1 MTAPPYIVEAER
13 HHAEHAA
20 RLVADLHPG
29 AAAALAAAKAQSY
42 CSGHAPSDYLL
53 DALRAAIAVEVSVCI
68 KTSAEHARWDE
79 RRELLAELGADPAW
93 HSRPTREAVKAHVR
107 WLEQRAARKAGPS

>member
-20 RLVADLHPG
+20 RILADLHPG
-29 AAAALAAAKAQSY
+29 AAAALAAAKAQSC
-42 CSGHAPSDYLL
+42 CSGDAPSDYLL